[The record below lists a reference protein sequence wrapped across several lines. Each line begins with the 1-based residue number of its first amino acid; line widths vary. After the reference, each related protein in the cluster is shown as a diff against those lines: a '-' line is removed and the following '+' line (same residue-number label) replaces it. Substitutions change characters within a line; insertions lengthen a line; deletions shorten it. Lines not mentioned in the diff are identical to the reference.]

1 MYACMCL
8 SYFHHVQL
16 FAIPW
21 TIAHQVPLSME
32 LSRQE
37 YWSGLPFPSPG
48 DLLNPGHW
56 TWVPCIEGGFFTD
69 WATREAYIYIYFNPY
84 VCVCVC
90 VYICSALSLS
100 CVQLFA
106 TPWTVV
112 LQAPL
117 TMGILQARILEWV
130 TMPSSRGSSLPRDQT
145 QVSHIAS
152 RFFTSWVTWE
162 VHICVCVCIYIYIY
176 VCMYVYICI

>member
-48 DLLNPGHW
+48 GLPDPGRW
-56 TWVPCIEGGFFTD
+56 TWVSCIEGGFFTG
-69 WATREAYIYIYFNPY
+69 WATREAYIYIFQSI
-84 VCVCVC
+84 CVCV
-90 VYICSALSLS
+90 
-100 CVQLFA
+100 
-106 TPWTVV
+106 
-112 LQAPL
+112 
-117 TMGILQARILEWV
+117 
-130 TMPSSRGSSLPRDQT
+130 
-145 QVSHIAS
+145 
-152 RFFTSWVTWE
+152 
-162 VHICVCVCIYIYIY
+162 CVCVCIYIYIY
-176 VCMYVYICI
+176 ALLCHSVVSNSLQPHGLWSSRLLWPWGFSGKNPGVGYHALLQGIFPT